1 MNPRAEFDGVIDGG
15 SANASVMPCIVS
27 DDRHAPTPMIAEK
40 AADSIRRSARTSA
53 ASAPIH
59 LESQPA

>member
-1 MNPRAEFDGVIDGG
+1 VIDSG